1 MLNRQ
6 KIGTGLFSPL
16 MTRGVVGLATP
27 FIAAPR
33 VVGTT
38 RGEIS
43 GNIIGTARTSAN
55 VKQRFRKQ
63 VFVGQGG
70 AKAGTAKLSLSAF
83 GVPDSGVETDTSGYT
98 AEGHFE
104 VNGIAYPFTWGD
116 NGAPSGLIPAGAA
129 LVESGA
135 AAHPAIAAGTMC
147 YAVLTRE
154 YAVGAFPVF
163 RTAPGTA
170 TTGDSAQFAIA
181 GTDAGIGVPGAKT
194 ATGGWTAQSSVFDI
208 PFMISMEQLTK
219 APAPIILAASIE
231 RDQADASGD
240 GTAGGG
246 YVVRGLNP
254 PSGTK
259 QAFVMGA
266 KRGESLSTFLASGAK
281 RLAYLKYAN
290 SVILG
295 FGGND
300 FTNGVPVA
308 TALASLSTLY
318 DIIKAAGVERV
329 ALLGMVIKTD
339 SNDDWTTVAG
349 QTTRAGFV
357 AWKTA
362 FHAGAA
368 ALGITVIDTSSSWEE
383 AGVSPPVW
391 KANGVTAN
399 WSTIEGT
406 HPTTVRHQEAGAALQ
421 SQLGSFLVWS

>member
-1 MLNRQ
+1 MKSRRTSLPLSLSS
-6 KIGTGLFSPL
+6 GAGLGNPVI
-16 MTRGVVGLATP
+16 VV
-27 FIAAPR
+27 PR

-43 GNIIGTARTSAN
+43 ANIIGTARTSAN

-83 GVPDSGVETDTSGYT
+83 GVPDSGVETNTDAYT
-98 AEGHFE
+98 AEAHIE
-104 VNGIAYPFTWGD
+104 VNGVAYPFTWGG
-116 NGAPSGLIPAGAA
+116 NGAPSGLIPTGSAI
-129 LVESGA
+129 VESGA
-135 AAHPAIAAGTMC
+135 AAHPDIAPQTMC
-147 YAVLTRE
+147 YLLLTRE
-154 YAVGAFPVF
+154 YAVGGLPMF
-163 RTAPGTA
+163 RTAPGTN
-170 TTGDSAQFAIA
+170 TTGDSAHFAVA

-194 ATGGWTAQSSVFDI
+194 ATGGWTAQSSVFDV

-219 APAPIILAASIE
+219 APAILVLAASIE
-231 RDQADASGD
+231 RDQADATGD

-246 YVVRGLNP
+246 LVMRGLNP
-254 PSGTK
+254 PGGTK
-259 QAFVMGA
+259 QGFVMGP

-318 DIIKAAGVERV
+318 DLIKAAGVERV
-329 ALLGMVIKTD
+329 ALLGMVVKTD
-339 SNDDWTTVAG
+339 SNDNWTTVAG

-357 AWKTA
+357 AWRTA

-368 ALGITVIDTSSSWEE
+368 AMGITVIDTSSSWEE
-383 AGVSPPVW
+383 PGVSPPVW

-399 WSTIEGT
+399 LSTPDGT
-406 HPTTVRHQEAGAALQ
+406 HPTTVRHQEAGPVLQ
-421 SQLGSFLVWS
+421 SQLGSFLVWP

>member
-1 MLNRQ
+1 M
-6 KIGTGLFSPL
+6 GAPL
-16 MTRGVVGLATP
+16 V
-27 FIAAPR
+27 AAAR

-43 GNIIGTARTSAN
+43 ANIIGTARTSAN
-55 VKQRFRKQ
+55 QKQRFRKQ

-83 GVPDSGVETDTSGYT
+83 GVPDSGVETNTDAYT
-98 AEGHFE
+98 AEAHFE
-104 VNGIAYPFTWGD
+104 VNGVAYPFTWGG
-116 NGAPSGLIPAGAA
+116 NGAPSGLIPTGSA
-129 LVESGA
+129 LVESGT
-135 AAHPAIAAGTMC
+135 AAHPDIAPGTMC
-147 YAVLTRE
+147 YALLTRE
-154 YAVGAFPVF
+154 YAVGALPVF
-163 RTAPGTA
+163 KTAPGTN
-170 TTGDSAQFAIA
+170 TTGDSAHFAVA

-208 PFMISMEQLTK
+208 PFMISFEQLTK
-219 APAPIILAASIE
+219 APAIVVLGASIE
-231 RDQADASGD
+231 RDQADVAGD

-246 YVVRGLNP
+246 YIPRGLNP
-254 PSGTK
+254 SGGTK
-259 QAFVMGA
+259 QAFVVGA
-266 KRGESLSTFLASGAK
+266 KRGESLSTFLASGSK
-281 RLAYLKYAN
+281 RLEYLKYAN

-318 DIIKAAGVERV
+318 DLIKAAGVERV
-329 ALLGMVIKTD
+329 ALLGMVVKTD
-339 SNDDWTTVAG
+339 SNDNWTTVAG

-357 AWKTA
+357 AWRTA

-368 ALGITVIDTSSSWEE
+368 AMGITVIDTSSSWEE

-399 WSTIEGT
+399 LSTPDGT

-421 SQLGSFLVWS
+421 SQLGSFLVW